1 MNVAKVQSAKVVRHG
16 DYVFY
21 VLLGG
26 YDDRTDVSEE
36 ESVKF
41 AQEQVQI
48 GIDAIASCF

>member
-1 MNVAKVQSAKVVRHG
+1 M
-16 DYVFY
+16 
-21 VLLGG
+21 LGG

-48 GIDAIASCF
+48 GVDAIDSCF